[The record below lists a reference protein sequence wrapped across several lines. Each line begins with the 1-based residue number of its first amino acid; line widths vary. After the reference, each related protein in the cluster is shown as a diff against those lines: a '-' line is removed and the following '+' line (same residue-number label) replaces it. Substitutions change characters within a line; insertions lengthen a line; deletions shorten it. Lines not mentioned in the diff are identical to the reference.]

1 MSKIRF
7 KGIRSMI
14 YRSISD
20 GLKTNVGG
28 KLMTLKNAKKMRED
42 IASGRIDR
50 DEAIDMY
57 KIIIGKELKT
67 VEKSLNK
74 MNTKT
79 GRKIINIL
87 SQLKEIF
94 VELKTYNEADDK
106 TDNEQRDTTDM
117 PDLESEKSAEQR
129 GQGIKILTP
138 DQILCRLPISLAQ

>member
-1 MSKIRF
+1 
-7 KGIRSMI
+7 MI
-14 YRSISD
+14 
-20 GLKTNVGG
+20 
-28 KLMTLKNAKKMRED
+28 ED

-57 KIIIGKELKT
+57 KTTIGKELKT

-94 VELKTYNEADDK
+94 VELKT
-106 TDNEQRDTTDM
+106 
-117 PDLESEKSAEQR
+117 
-129 GQGIKILTP
+129 
-138 DQILCRLPISLAQ
+138 